1 MFTEPDIEEHQ
12 KWVLGM
18 LKKAASA
25 AKDYT
30 PMSKEWLYAAWQ
42 EFTSPKQSVEHP
54 LPVRAMGTTEEVLCH
69 IGKAISMYPNG
80 LSPHW
85 NLTRILSAR
94 EKTIDKGTNIDWA
107 MAEALAF
114 GSLVLEKNHVCFSGQ
129 DIKQGTFS
137 QCHTVIHDLK

>member
-1 MFTEPDIEEHQ
+1 
-12 KWVLGM
+12 
-18 LKKAASA
+18 
-25 AKDYT
+25 
-30 PMSKEWLYAAWQ
+30 MSKERLYAAWQ
-42 EFTSPKQSVEHP
+42 EFPSPKQLAEHP
-54 LPVRAMGTTEEVLCH
+54 LPVQATDTIEEVLH
-69 IGKAISMYPNG
+69 HSGKAILMYPKG
-80 LSPHW
+80 FSPYW